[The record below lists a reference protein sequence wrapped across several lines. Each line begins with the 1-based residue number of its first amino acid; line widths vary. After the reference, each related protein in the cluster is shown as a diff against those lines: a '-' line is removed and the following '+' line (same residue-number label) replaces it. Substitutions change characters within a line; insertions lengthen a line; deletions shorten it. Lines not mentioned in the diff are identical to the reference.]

1 MVSQKSKERARVCIY
16 IHVIVRSF
24 VCSVEWETRNR
35 GRRGKLP
42 IGSKQARAKRAK
54 SAKSAKSTIRA
65 KKVFPNRD
73 SNPGLL
79 GESQPS

>member
-1 MVSQKSKERARVCIY
+1 MVSQKKRARVC
-16 IHVIVRSF
+16 

-42 IGSKQARAKRAK
+42 IGSKQARAERAK
-54 SAKSAKSTIRA
+54 SAKSAKRAKSAKSA